1 MWSLTWAF
9 SSDWWRR
16 NSVPGGACLFTHDI
30 LQYTPL
36 AFGPA
41 SYRPSPL
48 SGVSRSV
55 PLLQEQD
62 MTLAS
67 FEMERRV
74 MARTARS
81 LGPVKRWASSGGGCS
96 PCIILGHVLL
106 AMYLSCHV
114 NLSRYVNN
122 IIREEEKVVKFV
134 QDGYLVINSFD
145 KIRPTCDLRL
155 FERPLPGLPLAG
167 IFDGQSS

>member
-9 SSDWWRR
+9 LSDWWRR

-48 SGVSRSV
+48 SGVSRSGFLSSLFIAWKSDTAV

-62 MTLAS
+62 IDPCQLRDGTTSHGKDRKESPGTSEAMGVIGWRVFTLYYS
-67 FEMERRV
+67 WTC
-74 MARTARS
+74 TA
-81 LGPVKRWASSGGGCS
+81 
-96 PCIILGHVLL
+96 GHVPFLPCKPQPL
-106 AMYLSCHV
+106 CESYNSGRRKSC
-114 NLSRYVNN
+114 
-122 IIREEEKVVKFV
+122 
-134 QDGYLVINSFD
+134 
-145 KIRPTCDLRL
+145 
-155 FERPLPGLPLAG
+155 
-167 IFDGQSS
+167 